1 MRREHGIM
9 SIPSPLLQGYSPLQY
24 IEGTG
29 TQYIDTG
36 VYNST
41 ATQRI
46 IMNVSWNDYTTP
58 WQAMGFANSN
68 NGLVLRI
75 GYMAGTGLFFTAQTT
90 GKWVNVSCDVSSGND
105 WHEFDIQ
112 SGSQK
117 FDGSQLS
124 TNTIGGWNRNFYLFA
139 LNASWT
145 SVSAFCKCKIKA
157 CKIYINGVLMHD
169 YYPALR
175 MSDSKPGLY
184 DIIGNYFKTN
194 AGSGEFNY
202 A

>member
-9 SIPSPLLQGYSPLQY
+9 SIPSPLPQGYSPLQY
-24 IEGTG
+24 IQGTG

-36 VYNST
+36 VYGT
-41 ATQRI
+41 TDTQRI
-46 IMNVSWNDYTTP
+46 VIDVAWDDYSS

-68 NGLVLRI
+68 NGLVIRLGNI
-75 GYMAGTGLFFTAQTT
+75 VGTGLFFTAQMT
-90 GKWVNVSCDVSSGND
+90 GTWVNVPCNVSAGDD

-117 FDGSQLS
+117 FDSSQLS

-145 SVSAFCKCKIKA
+145 SGSAFCKCKIKA
-157 CKIYINGVLMHD
+157 CKIYINGSLAHD

-175 MSDSKPGLY
+175 TSDSKPGLY
-184 DIIGNYFKTN
+184 DIIESNFKTN
-194 AGSGEFNY
+194 AGTGEFLY